1 MPPKIDQSERRR
13 EVTEAAIR
21 ILCKAGPRGLT
32 LRALAEE
39 LGGSVRLVTHFF
51 PNRHALL
58 DAITRQ
64 MIEDQTAEVAAMD
77 ATPGLTDL
85 ERLRRFMLWLLPTSA
100 LEMML
105 ERSRVMMS
113 AETEAHFDVHKLF
126 DAWEA
131 SMRALIEEHV
141 APLVPKPQLPVYV
154 DLMRV
159 LQNGVVLSSVEHP
172 NDWPPKRQAA
182 LLDLVLTNL
191 SRAVSHS
198 DTRARKRH

>member
-13 EVTEAAIR
+13 EVTQAAIR
-21 ILCKAGPRGLT
+21 ILGEAGSRGLT

-64 MIEDQTAEVAAMD
+64 MIEDETAEVVAMD
-77 ATPGLTDL
+77 AAPGLTDL

-100 LEMML
+100 REMML

-113 AETEAHFDVHKLF
+113 AETEAHFNIQKFF
-126 DAWEA
+126 DAWEE
-131 SMRALIEEHV
+131 SMRALIGKHV
-141 APLVPKPQLPVYV
+141 APLVPKSQLAVYV

-172 NDWPPKRQAA
+172 NDWPSERQAA
-182 LLDLVLTNL
+182 LVDLVLTNL
-191 SRAVSHS
+191 FPAVSRS
-198 DTRARKRH
+198 GTRARKRH